1 MNFVVVVLLWLNRAA
16 AQVII
21 TLFHYTKKI
30 KKIFKKMNESHFAVN
45 WMCRG
50 MFFLLV
56 CYVPIKSDML
66 IKL

>member
-30 KKIFKKMNESHFAVN
+30 KKIQKMNESHFAVN